1 MPAGIV
7 TTVTLTPI
15 LACMRTKK
23 PKFHKERPPDQ
34 RGVDIT
40 QRLFIAI
47 PMPPHVQQHIG
58 RLTGMLASHDW
69 PVRWV
74 GAESAHLTLHFL
86 GETEP
91 ERGELLRLALG
102 ATVAKNSGFSLETS
116 GFGVFPEPRQPRV
129 LWVGLKGETENL
141 RQLHMSVGKHLAQ
154 LDFDVDV
161 SRLFP
166 HVTLGR
172 VRDNPPPT
180 LGAAVQRAYADPALI
195 EAAAE
200 TGGPFDVTEVLLVRS
215 LLVRGGSTHETLARF
230 KLGPRVEIEEPPAPT
245 S

>member
-1 MPAGIV
+1 
-7 TTVTLTPI
+7 
-15 LACMRTKK
+15 MRNKK

-40 QRLFIAI
+40 QRLFVAI

-86 GETEP
+86 GDTEP
-91 ERGELLRLALG
+91 ERAELLRLALG
-102 ATVAKNSGFSLETS
+102 STVGKNSAFSLETS
-116 GFGVFPEPRQPRV
+116 GFGVFPEPKQPRV

-141 RQLHMSVGKHLAQ
+141 RQLHMSVGKHLEQ
-154 LDFDVDV
+154 LDFDVDT

-180 LGAAVQRAYADPALI
+180 LGAAVQRSFADPALN
-195 EAAAE
+195 EASTE
-200 TGGPFDVTEVLLVRS
+200 TGGPFDVTEVQLIRT
-215 LLVRGGSTHETLARF
+215 LLVRGGTTHEILARF
-230 KLGPRVEIEEPPAPT
+230 RLGPVVTGEKSPPPT